1 MSFGD
6 DWPGVFIRGD
16 NAMAYSIAVK
26 DAIMRLEGKAATEEN
41 AVQGY
46 VVLGFLRSLAELLE
60 SCRVNHDT

>member
-26 DAIMRLEGKAATEEN
+26 DAIMRLEGKAAHGRECRARVCRAWLSSEPCRATRK
-41 AVQGY
+41 
-46 VVLGFLRSLAELLE
+46 LSSE
-60 SCRVNHDT
+60 S